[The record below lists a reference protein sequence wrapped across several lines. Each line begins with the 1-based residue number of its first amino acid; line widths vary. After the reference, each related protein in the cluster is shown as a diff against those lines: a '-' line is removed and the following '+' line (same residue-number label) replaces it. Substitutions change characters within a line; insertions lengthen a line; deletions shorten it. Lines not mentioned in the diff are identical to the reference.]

1 MSREMLWV
9 IQKRGGGE
17 GALQLPENTGA
28 WSSPRALRCTTGELG
43 EMGYIKL
50 HQLSCNAL

>member
-9 IQKRGGGE
+9 LQKRGGGE
-17 GALQLPENTGA
+17 GALQLPETTGA